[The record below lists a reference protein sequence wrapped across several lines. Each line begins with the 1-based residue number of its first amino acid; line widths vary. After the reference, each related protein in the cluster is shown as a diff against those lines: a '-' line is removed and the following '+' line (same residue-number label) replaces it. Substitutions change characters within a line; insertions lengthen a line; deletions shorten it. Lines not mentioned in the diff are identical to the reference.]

1 MGCVVGFVGGGIVES
16 FPAIGVGCE
25 RGAVGYDGTL
35 SSPITRVVFSFFFL
49 VSRWSSSLV
58 IL

>member
-25 RGAVGYDGTL
+25 RRAVGSGGPL
-35 SSPITRVVFSFFFL
+35 SSPITRVFSFFFL
-49 VSRWSSSLV
+49 FSRWSSSLV
-58 IL
+58 IF